1 VGHFTVM
8 QNEITAARPDLI
20 GADGRI
26 SFAGTKNL
34 IGYYKSYHINTIH
47 RSIYLLVRD
56 PHRQLQLEFC
66 LE

>member
-26 SFAGTKNL
+26 SFAGTNNL
-34 IGYYKSYHINTIH
+34 NRVIQVVPY
-47 RSIYLLVRD
+47 
-56 PHRQLQLEFC
+56 
-66 LE
+66 